1 MLMIYLL
8 CGYPGWTLEYTAAF
22 FSTPRESPSIPRV
35 VWGVRGHFTPQYSFK
50 MGVGVRNLVEKISY
64 NWKKLGGWVYFFCH
78 GDFLPY
84 LPGIFSWPPPP
95 EIPGKIPKSRKNLI
109 VPNLS
114 RNFWQKCW
122 SCLPLDYGRFIT
134 FDCHHFLHLFP

>member
-1 MLMIYLL
+1 MIYLFY
-8 CGYPGWTLEYTAAF
+8 GYPAWTWEYTAAF
-22 FSTPRESPSIPRV
+22 VSTARESPIIPRV

-84 LPGIFSWPPPP
+84 LPGIFS
-95 EIPGKIPKSRKNLI
+95 
-109 VPNLS
+109 
-114 RNFWQKCW
+114 
-122 SCLPLDYGRFIT
+122 
-134 FDCHHFLHLFP
+134 